1 MSFPC
6 EPDVQVCRFGR
17 GVRDDQ
23 CQEGNGNT
31 WYGPSCCFAV
41 SISGESC
48 PPLWKRV
55 CATGEKMMSC
65 TTGHPMSAVP
75 TTCSPMSGVA
85 SERVSTLFFG
95 LPLPRHFGE
104 ARSQPGHRRVR
115 VRVWSWC
122 LQGQRPPPGVLP
134 GGLASFGRADSSP
147 CKPPALHR
155 RTATNNATPFRQR
168 SRSSRLPC
176 HRQGGVDGRGCS
188 RRSSSSTRCASP
200 RPRRSTWCTPS

>member
-1 MSFPC
+1 MSFPS

-55 CATGEKMMSC
+55 CTAGEKMMSC

-75 TTCSPMSGVA
+75 TTCSPMRVAWLRSGFLPFFLDCPSQDTLEKPEA
-85 SERVSTLFFG
+85 SRVTVGFALG
-95 LPLPRHFGE
+95 CG
-104 ARSQPGHRRVR
+104 
-115 VRVWSWC
+115 
-122 LQGQRPPPGVLP
+122 PGV
-134 GGLASFGRADSSP
+134 
-147 CKPPALHR
+147 CKGSVSYPVVGDLLQECCPE
-155 RTATNNATPFRQR
+155 
-168 SRSSRLPC
+168 
-176 HRQGGVDGRGCS
+176 G
-188 RRSSSSTRCASP
+188 
-200 RPRRSTWCTPS
+200 